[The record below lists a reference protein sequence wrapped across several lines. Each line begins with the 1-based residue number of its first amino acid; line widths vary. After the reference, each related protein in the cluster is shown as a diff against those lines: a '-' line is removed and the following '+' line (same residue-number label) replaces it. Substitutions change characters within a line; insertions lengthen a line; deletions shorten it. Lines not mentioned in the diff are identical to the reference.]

1 MPPTAW
7 TAWTAWWSTNGP
19 LVIVVAGLIALFLV
33 AFAIR
38 RILRS
43 PNRGR
48 WVTGFAAAVVLAWT
62 SEGLWEVATQKVG
75 IAPQMAWVFFF
86 VFEALMLSAAM
97 EAEQHR
103 RRYGEPG
110 KWGVI
115 VWVIATASG
124 TISALAS
131 TTLAEVVLRLTLP
144 LLAAGMWWVGIT
156 QERET
161 DPPEVIARRAEAAAL
176 RESTWTI
183 TPSTVLVWLRL
194 KRPGKRTAN
203 DAEQERRIRR
213 MVRLADRLLTCPPDS
228 RPYRVT
234 AAQLRR
240 LARTATDADVE
251 EVRQRVAR
259 AASITT
265 LVIPGGTS
273 GAEHSLE
280 HDPEPSGT
288 RPGTRP
294 GTRGGT
300 RGGTR
305 PGTRST
311 VPVTHRR
318 NSSGRNSLRKQAGR
332 NGTSGT
338 AKAEILRLYQEDPEL
353 DPKVMAAQVGVSDRY
368 VRKTLE
374 PFKQTTAS
382 STAGVVPEQGNGRQP
397 EPTP

>member
-1 MPPTAW
+1 
-7 TAWTAWWSTNGP
+7 
-19 LVIVVAGLIALFLV
+19 
-33 AFAIR
+33 
-38 RILRS
+38 
-43 PNRGR
+43 
-48 WVTGFAAAVVLAWT
+48 VTGFAAAVVLAWT

-75 IAPQMAWVFFF
+75 IAPQIAWVFFF

-115 VWVIATASG
+115 VWLIATASG

-203 DAEQERRIRR
+203 DAERERRIRR

-228 RPYRVT
+228 RSYRVT
-234 AAQLRR
+234 SARLRR
-240 LARTATDADVE
+240 MALTATDADVE

-265 LVIPGGTS
+265 LVVPGGTS
-273 GAEHSLE
+273 GAEHNLE
-280 HDPEPSGT
+280 QDGTPAPEPSGT

-294 GTRGGT
+294 GTRGVT
-300 RGGTR
+300 RL
-305 PGTRST
+305 GTRST
-311 VPVTHRR
+311 VRR
-318 NSSGRNSLRKQAGR
+318 NSSGRNPIRKQAGR

-338 AKAEILRLYQEDPEL
+338 AKAEILRLYQEDPAL
-353 DPKVMAAQVGVSDRY
+353 DTKVMASLVGVSDRY

-374 PFKQTTAS
+374 PFKQATAS
-382 STAGVVPEQGNGRQP
+382 SVAGAVPEQVNGRHP
-397 EPTP
+397 EPIP